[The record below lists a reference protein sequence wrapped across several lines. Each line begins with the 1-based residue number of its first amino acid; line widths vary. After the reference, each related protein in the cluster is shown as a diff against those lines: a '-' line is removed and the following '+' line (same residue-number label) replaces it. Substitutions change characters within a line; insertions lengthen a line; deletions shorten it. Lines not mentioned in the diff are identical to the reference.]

1 MRLIT
6 IGCEYVGK
14 TTLADALQAWGKPR
28 TGANSTWTT
37 ATSASR
43 TTATSRR
50 TSRWRSSQAPPG
62 LKERFQRMQIYY
74 HIFVQSNCEDCIFGG
89 YHIQEAIYGPRY
101 YYPGTEVHYLKQ
113 VEGFL
118 QPDTILV
125 LMTADPD
132 EIRARMKAAPHKF
145 PLVPPEDV
153 EEIQAEFERE
163 FTASTIKRKVRLIR
177 PASRPRRYSTGSS
190 PRPICQAGP
199 ERSPEGPAAH
209 VLKRLRGAESRGGQ
223 DSRFRAAPLSRAIG
237 GAACAP
243 YAGRC
248 WRDFRRVPGTAQ
260 SPSGTSRR

>member
-14 TTLADALQAWGKPR
+14 TTLADALQAWGAENGREFHMDDSDFSIPDDR
-28 TGANSTWTT
+28 HFEEDEQMALL
-37 ATSASR
+37 
-43 TTATSRR
+43 
-50 TSRWRSSQAPPG
+50 QAPPG

-125 LMTADPD
+125 MMTADPD

-145 PLVPPEDV
+145 PIVPPEDV

-163 FTASTIKRKVRLIR
+163 FTASTIKRKVRLDTTGFPPEEILDRFLAAVR
-177 PASRPRRYSTGSS
+177 PALST
-190 PRPICQAGP
+190 
-199 ERSPEGPAAH
+199 
-209 VLKRLRGAESRGGQ
+209 
-223 DSRFRAAPLSRAIG
+223 
-237 GAACAP
+237 
-243 YAGRC
+243 
-248 WRDFRRVPGTAQ
+248 RDLLLM
-260 SPSGTSRR
+260 S

>member
-14 TTLADALQAWGKPR
+14 TTLADALQAWGAENGREFHMDDSDFSIPDDR
-28 TGANSTWTT
+28 HFEEDEQMALL
-37 ATSASR
+37 
-43 TTATSRR
+43 
-50 TSRWRSSQAPPG
+50 QAPPG

-132 EIRARMKAAPHKF
+132 RDQGQDEGGAAQVPH
-145 PLVPPEDV
+145 
-153 EEIQAEFERE
+153 R
-163 FTASTIKRKVRLIR
+163 
-177 PASRPRRYSTGSS
+177 ASRGRGGDPGRVREGVHRVDHQAQSAAGYDRLPARGDTGPVPRRGQA
-190 PRPICQAGP
+190 RP
-199 ERSPEGPAAH
+199 EHEGPAAP
-209 VLKRLRGAESRGGQ
+209 VVTCQTRL
-223 DSRFRAAPLSRAIG
+223 
-237 GAACAP
+237 
-243 YAGRC
+243 
-248 WRDFRRVPGTAQ
+248 
-260 SPSGTSRR
+260 